1 MNFEVGVMGVLSV
14 IPYPNNVE
22 DTLITW
28 LSTAATTV
36 VDKKLNQPNSDPPLF
51 SPFLAFQ
58 VVLKRLYM
66 SRVNRP
72 PMSVARV
79 ARMMK
84 KPGK

>member
-1 MNFEVGVMGVLSV
+1 MGVLSV

-36 VDKKLNQPNSDPPLF
+36 VDKKLNNPALTLNF
-51 SPFLAFQ
+51 FLAFQ